1 METGKILV
9 VDDEKG
15 MRDLLSKVLKKEG
28 YQVFVAQDGE
38 EGLEV
43 IKNQSIDIV
52 IADLDMPVMNG
63 IEMIKHAK
71 AFDPSLTII
80 IITAYASME
89 SAIEALKLGA
99 YDYLIKPFNIEQ
111 VKLTVKKAFE
121 RLCLISQNTYL
132 KSELEEA
139 LYFPGVIGKS
149 EKMQKVLDLIKAV
162 SPTDSLVLIEGE
174 SGTGKELVAKAIH
187 ENSNRKDYPFVVL
200 NCGALSEGILE
211 SELFGHERG
220 SFSGAFTQRKGKF
233 EIAHKG
239 TLFID
244 EIGEMSLS
252 AQTRLLRVLQEKEF
266 ERVGGNFTIKVDVRI
281 IAATNKN
288 LQKEVKDGKFRED
301 LFFRLNVFKIA
312 LPPLRERKEDI
323 AELSKHFLEKFSK
336 NLNKNITEFSPEAI
350 KILKS
355 YNWPGNIRE
364 LQNVIERAVVLCT
377 GNIITPR
384 ELPEDLVQN
393 GETSNIAH
401 IFENETLDEAL
412 ERIEKNLIIK
422 ALKKNAYSQTRTAEN
437 LGIKRTTLRYKLEKY
452 GLIDKVVDIEENV

>member
-1 METGKILV
+1 MEIGKILV

-323 AELSKHFLEKFSK
+323 AELSKHFLEKLSK

>member
-1 METGKILV
+1 METGKILI

-38 EGLEV
+38 EGLDV
-43 IKNQSIDIV
+43 IKSQSVDIV

-63 IEMIKHAK
+63 IEMIKCAK
-71 AFDPSLTII
+71 EFDPSLTII

-111 VKLTVKKAFE
+111 VKLTVTKAFE
-121 RLCLISQNTYL
+121 RLFLISQNKYL

-174 SGTGKELVAKAIH
+174 SGTGKELIAKAIH

-288 LQKEVKDGKFRED
+288 LQKEVKEGKFRED
-301 LFFRLNVFKIA
+301 LFFRLNVFKIS
-312 LPPLRERKEDI
+312 LPALRERKEDI
-323 AELSKHFLEKFSK
+323 PELSKHFLEKFSK
-336 NLNKNITEFSPEAI
+336 NLNKNITDFSPEAI

-364 LQNVIERAVVLCT
+364 LQNVIERAVVLCN
-377 GNIITPR
+377 GSIITPR
-384 ELPEDLVQN
+384 ELPEDLVQT

-412 ERIEKNLIIK
+412 ERIEKNLILK

-452 GLIDKVVDIEENV
+452 GLIDKVIDIDENV

>member
-38 EGLEV
+38 EGLDV

-149 EKMQKVLDLIKAV
+149 EKMQRVLDLIKAV

-323 AELSKHFLEKFSK
+323 TELSKHFLEKFSK
-336 NLNKNITEFSPEAI
+336 NLNKNIKDFSPEAI
-350 KILKS
+350 KILKNYS
-355 YNWPGNIRE
+355 WPGNIRE

-384 ELPEDLVQN
+384 ELPEDLVQT

-401 IFENETLDEAL
+401 IFESETLDEAL
-412 ERIEKNLIIK
+412 ERIEKNLILK

>member
-1 METGKILV
+1 METAKILV

-15 MRDLLSKVLKKEG
+15 MRDLLTKVLKKEG
-28 YQVFVAQDGE
+28 YEVFVAQDGE
-38 EGLEV
+38 EGLDT
-43 IKNQSIDIV
+43 IKNQPVDIV

-63 IEMIKHAK
+63 IEMVKKAK
-71 AFDPSLTII
+71 EFDPSLTII

-89 SAIEALKLGA
+89 TAIEALKLGA

-111 VKLTVKKAFE
+111 IKLTVKKALE
-121 RLCLISQNTYL
+121 RISLISQNIYL
-132 KSELEEA
+132 KSELEQA

-149 EKMQKVLDLIKAV
+149 EKMQRVLELIKAV

-187 ENSNRKDYPFVVL
+187 ENSKRKENPFVVL
-200 NCGALSEGILE
+200 NCGALSEGVLE

-233 EIAHKG
+233 ELAHKG

-288 LQKEVKDGKFRED
+288 LQKEVKEGRFRED
-301 LFFRLNVFKIA
+301 LFFRLNVFKIM

-323 AELSKHFLEKFSK
+323 PELSKHFLEKFSK
-336 NLNKNITEFSPEAI
+336 SLNKSILDFSPETI

-364 LQNVIERAVVLCT
+364 LQNVIERAVVLCNS
-377 GNIITPR
+377 NIITPR
-384 ELPEDLVQN
+384 ELPEDLVQT
-393 GETSNIAH
+393 GETANIAN
-401 IFENETLDEAL
+401 IFENETLDDAI
-412 ERIEKNLIIK
+412 ERIEKNLILK
-422 ALKKNAYSQTRTAEN
+422 ALKKTGFSQTHTAEL

-452 GLIDKVVDIEENV
+452 GLIDKVVDIDEKI